1 MNNGVV
7 RKPRNVISREKFL
20 DMLDAAMACEAY
32 RFGRQAV
39 LSWLAIYPGDLQVT
53 RLHAE
58 MLAGD
63 HKTEQAVTVLER
75 LGGVDA
81 EYLEAYE
88 TLARITYQGN
98 PAKFKHAISMM
109 KVLGAEVPA
118 EYGLEYWAAELL
130 AARTCLANGDADRA
144 QELLNQALGRD
155 NHPALACVDH
165 LHLVAKMG
173 DAQTLLELAKMYQ
186 GQYPNNLNILLYQV
200 DALMDLGNESEA
212 VHLLH
217 RCVSMDSAGQVAC
230 RLWGDEHA
238 YKSIWPDEMAV
249 MFDIPV
255 PAEVSVRL
263 RGAWLPVGEPG
274 QAAEADPAESLAETQ
289 KISTL
294 PGGKENAPA
303 DAEAEVPVESSKEE
317 FLDQSALSAIEA
329 EFERVARNLKRPV
342 IGRADG
348 RYPVYVIF
356 SSMQGLQ
363 AQYGP
368 QTTSVI
374 DLEMR
379 RLADGVKKKI
389 GWDSLV
395 FYPDDEPSMAKLGL
409 QPVKEIDPWKLKLSL
424 VDLDK
429 ALAKKGEMIGMLL
442 IVGGPQVV
450 PFHELPNPTDDFD
463 EKIQSDNPYATLDSN
478 YFVPSWPVG
487 RLPGSAGPDAVLL
500 LEQLR
505 FLIANYSRSK
515 RMKSMTEGSVFW
527 PFLVLIQSL
536 VDALSAKKE
545 TPNIGYSA
553 AVWRRSSTAVFQ
565 PIGNPNNLMIS
576 PPQESKNLASEKLL
590 TPEVSY
596 YNLHGMEDTGEWYG
610 QRDPTEPGQGVDY
623 PVALSPK
630 QLKRN
635 GHAPRVIFSEAC
647 YGGHILNK
655 TEENALS
662 LKFLS
667 LGTLAVV
674 GSTCI
679 AYGAVSTPLVA
690 ADLLGNFFWQQM
702 KNGRSAGEALM
713 IAKIDMAREMIKR
726 QGYLDAEDQKTLLS
740 FVLYGDPLATVNGA
754 QKQAKKVIRLKK
766 NPNVKTISE
775 KPVEIGEDSPLSFKV
790 LDDVKGRLSSYLPG
804 IETAEIRITSQDSGV
819 AGMKAGAKG
828 SDYNHCYVVTLSK
841 QVPFAKSIHRHFARA
856 TVSTDGRVIKLAVSR

>member
-217 RCVSMDSAGQVAC
+217 RCVSMDSAGQVAR

-395 FYPDDEPSMAKLGL
+395 FYPDDEPSMAKLGR

-553 AVWRRSSTAVFQ
+553 AVWRRSSTA
-565 PIGNPNNLMIS
+565 
-576 PPQESKNLASEKLL
+576 
-590 TPEVSY
+590 
-596 YNLHGMEDTGEWYG
+596 
-610 QRDPTEPGQGVDY
+610 
-623 PVALSPK
+623 
-630 QLKRN
+630 
-635 GHAPRVIFSEAC
+635 
-647 YGGHILNK
+647 
-655 TEENALS
+655 
-662 LKFLS
+662 
-667 LGTLAVV
+667 
-674 GSTCI
+674 
-679 AYGAVSTPLVA
+679 
-690 ADLLGNFFWQQM
+690 
-702 KNGRSAGEALM
+702 
-713 IAKIDMAREMIKR
+713 
-726 QGYLDAEDQKTLLS
+726 
-740 FVLYGDPLATVNGA
+740 
-754 QKQAKKVIRLKK
+754 
-766 NPNVKTISE
+766 
-775 KPVEIGEDSPLSFKV
+775 
-790 LDDVKGRLSSYLPG
+790 
-804 IETAEIRITSQDSGV
+804 
-819 AGMKAGAKG
+819 
-828 SDYNHCYVVTLSK
+828 
-841 QVPFAKSIHRHFARA
+841 
-856 TVSTDGRVIKLAVSR
+856 